1 MTGPAAVP
9 PSDFV
14 APGFEP
20 VRDLFLS
27 QFGPDETVPA
37 VGASL
42 AVFRHGGLV
51 VSLAAGHRDA
61 ARTKPWTSD
70 TLVNIWSAT
79 KGVTG
84 VALAILVDRG
94 LVRYDAPVAAYW
106 PEFAQN
112 GKAGITVSQL
122 LSHQAGLPGFA
133 EPTALEDFYDWEI
146 VTRHLAAQAPMWVP
160 GTVNSYHA
168 MTVGFMAGE
177 IIRRVSGLSVGDFI
191 ARELSA
197 PLGLD
202 LHVGLPE
209 ALEDRVA
216 PIIAPPSGGDV
227 PLAAAPPEAVA
238 AMTNPHMIPTL
249 PNSRAWRAAQI
260 PAGNGHATAFALARL
275 YGALAN
281 GGEIDGV
288 RLLSAETL
296 AAMTAT
302 QTTRVDLLQGF
313 APHWSNGFTGNPIGT
328 YGPSPTAFGHPGWG
342 GSFGSADPATGVSV
356 GYVINQMAEGIAGNP
371 HASALCSAVHAC
383 L

>member
-1 MTGPAAVP
+1 MNSE

-14 APGFEP
+14 APGFER
-20 VRDLFLS
+20 VADLFQS
-27 QFGPDETVPA
+27 QFGRDEEAPA

-42 AVFRHGGLV
+42 AAYRHGDLILNLSG
-51 VSLAAGHRDA
+51 GHRDLE
-61 ARTKPWTSD
+61 RCVPWTPD

-84 VALAILVDRG
+84 IAMGLLVDRG
-94 LVRYDAPVAAYW
+94 LVAYDEPVAAYW

-112 GKAGITVSQL
+112 GKAQITVSQL

-133 EPTALEDFYDWEI
+133 EHTALEDFYDWDL
-146 VTRHLAAQAPMWVP
+146 VTRRLAAQAPMWPP

-177 IIRRVSGLSVGDFI
+177 IIRRVSGRTIGAFI
-191 ARELSA
+191 AQELAA
-197 PLGLD
+197 PLSID
-202 LHVGLPE
+202 LYVGLPE
-209 ALEDRVA
+209 TLEGRVA
-216 PIIAPPSGGDV
+216 PLIAPPSGGDV
-227 PLAAAPPEAVA
+227 ALEGAPNEAVA
-238 AMTNPHMIPTL
+238 AMTNPLMSPTL

-260 PAGNGHATAFALARL
+260 PAGNGHATALALAKL

-288 RLLSAETL
+288 RLVSADTI
-296 AAMTAT
+296 AAMSAT

-313 APHWSNGFTGNPIGT
+313 APLWSNGFTGNPIGM
-328 YGPSPTAFGHPGWG
+328 YGPSKSAFGHPGWG
-342 GSFGSADPATGVSV
+342 GSFGSADPVTGVSV
-356 GYVINQMAEGIAGNP
+356 GYVINQMAEGVAGSP
-371 HASALCSAVHAC
+371 HATALCQAIHEC

>member
-1 MTGPAAVP
+1 MNRE

-14 APGFEP
+14 APGFER
-20 VRDLFLS
+20 VRDLFRA
-27 QFGPDETVPA
+27 QFGRDEDVPA

-42 AVFRHGGLV
+42 AAYRHGELIL
-51 VSLAAGHRDA
+51 SLSGGHRDL
-61 ARTKPWTSD
+61 ARRVSWTPD

-84 VALAILVDRG
+84 IAMGLLVERG
-94 LVRYDAPVAAYW
+94 QVQYDAPVAAYW

-112 GKAGITVSQL
+112 GKAEITVSQL
-122 LSHQAGLPGFA
+122 MSHQAGLPGFA
-133 EPTALEDFYDWEI
+133 EPTALEDFYDWDL
-146 VTRHLAAQAPMWVP
+146 VTRRLAPQAPMWPP

-177 IIRRVSGLSVGDFI
+177 IIRRVSGRPIGAFI
-191 ARELSA
+191 AQELA
-197 PLGLD
+197 EPLSID
-202 LHVGLPE
+202 LYVGLPE

-216 PIIAPPSGGDV
+216 PLIAPPSGGEVALDG
-227 PLAAAPPEAVA
+227 APKEAVA
-238 AMTNPHMIPTL
+238 AMTNPAMLPTL
-249 PNSRAWRAAQI
+249 PNGRAWRAAQI
-260 PAGNGHATAFALARL
+260 PAGNGHATALALAKL

-288 RLLSAETL
+288 RLLSADTI
-296 AAMTAT
+296 AAMSAT

-313 APHWSNGFTGNPIGT
+313 APLWSNGFTGNPNGM
-328 YGPSPTAFGHPGWG
+328 YGPSKSAFGHPGWG
-342 GSFGSADPATGVSV
+342 GSFGSADPVTGVSV

-371 HASALCSAVHAC
+371 HATALCQAIHEG